1 MLDFGPQQDLLT
13 VLLID
18 DDLVSREVMATVLT
32 MSGYTVHTAAGGEA
46 SLEVL
51 ADGGCVPSVILVD
64 AQMPGLSGSQLIEKL
79 RARSRASIYVISAS
93 NAPDEMVAGAD
104 GFLLKPLTSDGLQ
117 KLLRAHA
124 PRAAHSE
131 PPSSSAAPVAQTG
144 DPVVNPKTLAELRE
158 MMPAAAVRQ
167 IYAAIVA
174 DLDKRI
180 AALEA
185 AIAAGD
191 AAEVRRIGHAI
202 KGGCGMA
209 GALQAAR
216 LGASLESGILESN
229 GNHLDNTSSVIG
241 DLRAAARRLE
251 SMLEAGF
258 PA

>member
-1 MLDFGPQQDLLT
+1 M
-13 VLLID
+13 LLID

-51 ADGGCVPSVILVD
+51 ADGGCVPRVILVD
-64 AQMPGLSGSQLIEKL
+64 AQMPGLSGSELIAEL

-104 GFLLKPLTSDGLQ
+104 GFLLKPLTADGLQ
-117 KLLRAHA
+117 KLLKAHA

-131 PPSSSAAPVAQTG
+131 PPSSGPASVAQTG
-144 DPVVNPKTLAELRE
+144 DPVVSPRTLAELRE

-167 IYAAIVA
+167 IYSAIVA
-174 DLDKRI
+174 DLDHRI
-180 AALEA
+180 RALEA

-191 AAEVRRIGHAI
+191 AAEARRIGHAI

-216 LGASLESGILESN
+216 LGALLESGVLESN
-229 GNHLDNTSSVIG
+229 GNHLDDSSGVIG